1 MGKARRLART
11 LVAVGLGACASGGT
25 GETPDR
31 GVAQH
36 TETYRCADGRRL
48 ETLVTGRNTLRLF
61 PPGRNAIKM
70 TRVRA
75 ASGVRYRGGRAA
87 FWQKGDTARYT
98 PPSGEG
104 VDCRRRDTRASWAE
118 AAARGAA
125 FRAIGQE
132 PGWLVT
138 VTDGRLRAELA
149 YGQRTLATDVTSRKS
164 AEGAKVWIGRAGDDR
179 VRLTARR
186 ARCRDPMSGHAF
198 PLTVRV
204 DVAGRRYRG
213 CGRWLVPR

>member
-1 MGKARRLART
+1 MAEGRLMALA
-11 LVAVGLGACASGGT
+11 LVAVGLGGCAASDS
-25 GETPDR
+25 GETR
-31 GVAQH
+31 ARAVAQH

-48 ETLVTGRNTLRLF
+48 ETLVTGRDTLRLF
-61 PPGRNAIKM
+61 PPGRNAIRM
-70 TRVRA
+70 TRVPA
-75 ASGVRYRGGRAA
+75 ASGARYRGGRAV
-87 FWQKGDTARYT
+87 FWHKGDTARYT

-118 AAARGAA
+118 AAAHGAA
-125 FRAIGQE
+125 FRALGQE

-149 YGQRTLATDVTSRKS
+149 YGQRTLSTDVTSRKS
-164 AEGAKVWIGRAGDDR
+164 AEGATVWTGRVGDDR

-204 DVAGRRYRG
+204 DVGGRRYRG